1 MMNREYKMIDTKE
14 LDDEIDLYELIEIL
28 VRHKWSILITTIL
41 CTILSLGVALYVR
54 SKTPDYLIKSIFIK
68 EDNYGLK
75 NVNKIDVD
83 SVLLQDKNIEKI
95 LQIEPIKKVYLENT
109 PKDIQNIISA
119 RKFLQEMITI
129 SKNEKNPQE
138 VTIKTEIVADESS
151 GREVINKYIDI
162 LGEQNNLKEIIVKE
176 KENKNDSLKKVRRE
190 IKDIQREIL
199 EVFKNDG
206 DLKEVKQSGDK
217 VEYIAYKYPEL
228 NLRKSEQEKYY
239 NIYVEELV
247 RLDSLND
254 KIDVIKE
261 TTDIYFVKGQS
272 KAKLILAVGI
282 VMGIFLGVMV
292 AFLKEFIESYK
303 KRYKK

>member
-1 MMNREYKMIDTKE
+1 MNREYKMIDTKE